1 MNTHDGHFDRFFE
14 KLKESEKILKKKQ
27 ILWHGLLIC
36 VLVARKNDKLEF

>member
-14 KLKESEKILKKKQ
+14 KLKESEKYSKKQ